1 MTDVPPAVPALTG
14 GPALG
19 DRSARAG
26 GPALGDRSAR
36 AGGPAPADPGGP
48 VLDIDRLT
56 VAYRTA
62 NSRRLAI
69 DDASLSLGRSE
80 ILGVVGES
88 GCGKSTLGMTI
99 LRLLPPNGRV
109 ASGSISL
116 AGYGDLGRLTAE
128 QMRSVRGREV
138 AVIFQDPT
146 TSLNPRLPIGAQLL
160 QVQRAHSEGAGA
172 TARQLA
178 ESAVAKLAEVGLP
191 DPRRAFDRFPHEF
204 SGGMRQRVMIA
215 MALLF
220 EPRMI
225 IADEATSALD
235 VTLEAQILELFL
247 RLRDTHGTAFLFIS
261 HDLGVVSQLCDR
273 VAVMY
278 AGRIVEEL
286 PGDAV
291 LAAPRHPYTQAL
303 QAAVPNRRSR
313 GQRLATIGGRVPDVV
328 SSIDACGFAPRC
340 IYAQSVCTAG
350 APELYPDG
358 SARVRCFAY
367 ADSTRGLFPASPV
380 TEDWRRRAEQST
392 VPGFDLPTPDPDHP
406 LLQLAGL
413 AVHFGGA
420 KSRLLSGGKPV
431 VRAVDGVSLSLQ
443 RGRML
448 GIVGESGSGK
458 TTLGEAVVKL
468 LPATGGT
475 IRFGGRDVTRMSSRE
490 TFAFRRRAQMI
501 FQNPYSSL
509 SPRMQVGQ
517 QLTEP
522 YEIHRVPGAK
532 RRSVE
537 DLLSA
542 VDLPA
547 GVRSAY
553 PSQLSGGQARRV
565 GIARALVLEPDLV
578 VADEPTAG
586 LDASAAASTMN
597 LLTDL
602 RDRMGLTVVLISHNL
617 SLVTTCADEICV
629 MYLGQVVE
637 RGDTAT
643 VSTTPAHPYTK
654 ALLALA
660 PDPEHSGRLAR
671 RRLLVAGEIPS
682 PDSPPPGCRFHP
694 RCMYAQDMCR
704 QEAPQ
709 LVPVAGGDT
718 SGHVAACHF
727 AKELQ
732 AGLLAETAA
741 VAEAVEPAPS

>member
-1 MTDVPPAVPALTG
+1 MFEAAASPDS
-14 GPALG
+14 
-19 DRSARAG
+19 D
-26 GPALGDRSAR
+26 
-36 AGGPAPADPGGP
+36 GP
-48 VLDIDRLT
+48 VLAIDHLT
-56 VAYRTA
+56 VAYQTA
-62 NSRRLAI
+62 TSVRLAI
-69 DDASLSLGRSE
+69 DDISLSLADSE

-99 LRLLPPNGRV
+99 LRLLPPNGRIT
-109 ASGSISL
+109 SGSIGL
-116 AGYGDLGRLTAE
+116 RGYGDLKALTGE
-128 QMRSVRGREV
+128 QMRGVRGREI
-138 AVIFQDPT
+138 AIIFQDPT
-146 TSLNPRLPIGAQLL
+146 TSLNPRLPIGAQLV
-160 QVQRAHSEGAGA
+160 QVQQAHSD
-172 TARQLA
+172 ARDGVSTTRRQYTENA
-178 ESAVAKLAEVGLP
+178 AAKLAEVGLP
-191 DPRRAFDRFPHEF
+191 NPRRALERFPHEF

-220 EPRMI
+220 EPKMI

-247 RLRDTHGTAFLFIS
+247 RLRETHGTAVLFIS

-278 AGRIVEEL
+278 AGRVVEEL
-286 PGDAV
+286 PGEAV
-291 LAAPRHPYTQAL
+291 LASPHHPYTQAL

-313 GQRLATIGGRVPDVV
+313 GQRLAAIGGRVPDVV
-328 SSIDACGFAPRC
+328 SSVEACSFAPRC
-340 IYAQSVCTAG
+340 IYTQPVCSTS

-367 ADSTRGLFPASPV
+367 APPPRELVSVVPSTD
-380 TEDWRRRAEQST
+380 DWRRRSAGPAAFPDSH
-392 VPGFDLPTPDPDHP
+392 LPPADPDQP
-406 LLQLAGL
+406 LVELVDL
-413 AVHFGGA
+413 AVHCGGA
-420 KSRLLSGGKPV
+420 RTRRRGTPKPP
-431 VRAVDGVSLSLQ
+431 VRAVDGVSLTLQ

-475 IRFGGRDVTRMSSRE
+475 IRFAGRDVTRMSTRE

-522 YEIHRVPGAK
+522 YEIHRVPRSE

-586 LDASAAASTMN
+586 LDTSAAAATMN
-597 LLTDL
+597 LLSDL
-602 RDRMGLTVVLISHNL
+602 RDRMGLTVILISHNL

-629 MYLGQVVE
+629 MYFGQVIE

-643 VSTTPAHPYTK
+643 VTSAPAHPYTR

-660 PDPEHSGRLAR
+660 PDPERSARLTR
-671 RRLLVAGEIPS
+671 RRLLVPGEIPS
-682 PDSPPPGCRFHP
+682 PDAPPSGCRFHP
-694 RCMYAQDMCR
+694 RCAYAQDVCVQSMP
-704 QEAPQ
+704 A
-709 LVPVAGGDT
+709 LAAVAGDGAQ
-718 SGHVAACHF
+718 GHVAACHF
-727 AKELQ
+727 ARESQ
-732 AGLLAETAA
+732 AGLLTERGAPDAAPAGAAPAGAATAGA
-741 VAEAVEPAPS
+741 ATAGAAPADAATADAAPG